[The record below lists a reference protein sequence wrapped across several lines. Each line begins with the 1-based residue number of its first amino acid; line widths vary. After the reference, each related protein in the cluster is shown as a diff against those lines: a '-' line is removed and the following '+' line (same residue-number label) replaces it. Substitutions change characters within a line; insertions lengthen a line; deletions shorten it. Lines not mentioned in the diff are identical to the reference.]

1 MAYNLKNNNSETK
14 KKIPVFR
21 CMKDVESKK
30 IEWLWKYRFPK
41 GKLSILAGDPGL
53 GKSQL
58 SLWMAATI
66 SNGSNWPMEDKP
78 ADEGNVII
86 ITSEDD
92 VDDTI
97 KPRLEA
103 LSANMDKIFILDGIK
118 KKDFSNQDESFGLS
132 KDLDVLN
139 QMIEEIHGASMVII
153 DPVNGY
159 LDDVDSYNNSEVRR
173 LLTPLSLLASRHK
186 TSVIMVSHPPKTK
199 GTLAVHKVSGSVAF
213 IAAARS
219 GFLIIRDP
227 EEEDRRLM
235 VPIKNN
241 LGSDKN
247 GLSFRIKKIL
257 LESGIETSK
266 LEWDPEPISES
277 ADFFLNQEKSY
288 KKPSKTDE
296 AEYWLMERLEEGP
309 QPAGDLIRIGEEFGY
324 TPKILRDAGER
335 FNMERYKDGLD
346 HWMWKLPNFKH
357 KSDDQTS

>member
-1 MAYNLKNNNSETK
+1 MVLTGNELLEKCGLKPNMIAK
-14 KKIPVFR
+14 AL
-21 CMKDVESKK
+21 ESRLVKP
-30 IEWLWKYRFPK
+30 ILQNRGWKRV
-41 GKLSILAGDPGL
+41 
-53 GKSQL
+53 
-58 SLWMAATI
+58 W
-66 SNGSNWPMEDKP
+66 
-78 ADEGNVII
+78 
-86 ITSEDD
+86 
-92 VDDTI
+92 
-97 KPRLEA
+97 
-103 LSANMDKIFILDGIK
+103 
-118 KKDFSNQDESFGLS
+118 S
-132 KDLDVLN
+132 K
-139 QMIEEIHGASMVII
+139 E
-153 DPVNGY
+153 Y
-159 LDDVDSYNNSEVRR
+159 
-173 LLTPLSLLASRHK
+173 
-186 TSVIMVSHPPKTK
+186 
-199 GTLAVHKVSGSVAF
+199 
-213 IAAARS
+213 
-219 GFLIIRDP
+219 
-227 EEEDRRLM
+227 
-235 VPIKNN
+235 

>member
-1 MAYNLKNNNSETK
+1 
-14 KKIPVFR
+14 
-21 CMKDVESKK
+21 
-30 IEWLWKYRFPK
+30 
-41 GKLSILAGDPGL
+41 
-53 GKSQL
+53 
-58 SLWMAATI
+58 
-66 SNGSNWPMEDKP
+66 
-78 ADEGNVII
+78 
-86 ITSEDD
+86 
-92 VDDTI
+92 
-97 KPRLEA
+97 
-103 LSANMDKIFILDGIK
+103 
-118 KKDFSNQDESFGLS
+118 
-132 KDLDVLN
+132 
-139 QMIEEIHGASMVII
+139 MVII

-159 LDDVDSYNNSEVRR
+159 LEDVDSYNNSEVRR

-199 GTLAVHKVSGSVAF
+199 GTPAVLKVSGSVAF

-277 ADFFLNQEKSY
+277 ADFYLNQEKSY

>member
-1 MAYNLKNNNSETK
+1 MDDNTKNNNSGTK

-58 SLWMAATI
+58 WLWMAATI

-78 ADEGNVII
+78 AD
-86 ITSEDD
+86 
-92 VDDTI
+92 DTI
-97 KPRLEA
+97 RPRLEA

-173 LLTPLSLLASRHK
+173 LLTPLSLLSSRHK

-199 GTLAVHKVSGSVAF
+199 GAPAVHKVSGSVAF

-219 GFLIIRDP
+219 GFIIIRDP

-296 AEYWLMERLEEGP
+296 AEYWLMERLEEGLQP
-309 QPAGDLIRIGEEFGY
+309 QEILLELEKNLDILQKFFVMQERGLIW
-324 TPKILRDAGER
+324 
-335 FNMERYKDGLD
+335 KDTRMDWITGCGNYLI
-346 HWMWKLPNFKH
+346 
-357 KSDDQTS
+357 